1 MNNTGAECARG
12 DVFLIEKHYWRY
24 AIYRAYFNLIS
35 EASRYYLGWLWWFL
49 EPVAMTGVFYVVF
62 TYIRPSNMENFTY
75 FILIG
80 VTMWL
85 WFSNGVG
92 NSTASLFSG
101 RGIILQI
108 RLPKL
113 MFPLISVASATL
125 KQGFVF
131 MIVLIVMGLAVGP
144 SGAWLY
150 LPLLAFAQFLLI
162 LAVASTVAIVCC
174 YLRDLRFI
182 VSSGLTL
189 MMFCSGLFFSI
200 DRMPVEWQPYFRLNP
215 MAVMLEQYR
224 LVLLYQTAAD
234 LVWCL
239 KIIAG
244 STFALYLIKWT
255 FERMD
260 LTLTRRVIDS

>member
-92 NSTASLFSG
+92 NSTASLFGG

-239 KIIAG
+239 KLIAG

>member
-1 MNNTGAECARG
+1 MI
-12 DVFLIEKHYWRY
+12 LIEKRYWRY
-24 AIYRAYFNLIS
+24 AIYQAYFNLIG

-49 EPVAMTGVFYVVF
+49 EPIAMTGVFYLVF
-62 TYIRPSNMENFTY
+62 TYIRPSGMENFTF

-92 NSTASLFSG
+92 NSTASLFGG
-101 RGIILQI
+101 RSIISQI
-108 RLPKL
+108 RLPKI

-131 MIVLIVMGLAVGP
+131 LIVLIVMGLTIGP
-144 SGAWLY
+144 SLAWLY

-162 LAVASTVAIVCC
+162 LTVASFVAIVCC
-174 YLRDLRFI
+174 YLRDLRFV

-189 MMFCSGLFFSI
+189 MMFCSGLFFPLESL
-200 DRMPVEWQPYFRLNP
+200 PSEYQPYFRLNP

-224 LVLLYQTAAD
+224 FVLLYQTPAD
-234 LVWCL
+234 IVWTV
-239 KIIAG
+239 KVIIG
-244 STFALYLIKWT
+244 STFGLYLLRWT

-260 LTLTRRVIDS
+260 LTLTRRVIGS

>member
-1 MNNTGAECARG
+1 M
-12 DVFLIEKHYWRY
+12 FLIEKHYWRY

-92 NSTASLFSG
+92 NATASLFGG

>member
-1 MNNTGAECARG
+1 M
-12 DVFLIEKHYWRY
+12 FLIEKHYWRY

-92 NSTASLFSG
+92 NSTASLFGG
-101 RGIILQI
+101 RSIILQI

-239 KIIAG
+239 KLIAG

>member
-1 MNNTGAECARG
+1 MI
-12 DVFLIEKHYWRY
+12 LIEKRYWRY
-24 AIYRAYFNLIS
+24 AVYRAYFSLIS

-49 EPVAMTGVFYVVF
+49 EPIAMTGVFYLVF
-62 TYIRPSNMENFTY
+62 TYLRPSRMENFTY

-92 NSTASLFSG
+92 NSTASLFGG
-101 RGIILQI
+101 RSIISQV

-113 MFPLISVASATL
+113 LFPLIRVTSATM

-131 MIVLIVMGLAVGP
+131 FIILIVMGLTIGP
-144 SGAWLY
+144 SPAWLY
-150 LPLLAFAQFLLI
+150 LPVLALAQFLLI
-162 LAVASTVAIVCC
+162 LAVASFVAIVCC
-174 YLRDLRFI
+174 YVRDLQFI

-189 MMFCSGLFFSI
+189 MMFCSGLFFPL
-200 DRMPVEWQPYFRLNP
+200 DNLPADWQPYFRLNP

-224 LVLLYQTAAD
+224 LVLLYQESAD
-234 LVWCL
+234 LAWTAKV
-239 KIIAG
+239 IIG
-244 STFALYLIKWT
+244 STLGLYLLRWT

>member
-1 MNNTGAECARG
+1 M
-12 DVFLIEKHYWRY
+12 FLIKKRYWRY
-24 AIYRAYFNLIS
+24 AAYRAYFNLIG

-49 EPVAMTGVFYVVF
+49 EPVAMTGVFYLVF

-92 NSTASLFSG
+92 NSTDSLFGG
-101 RGIILQI
+101 RSIISYI

-113 MFPLISVASATL
+113 MFPLISVVSATL
-125 KQGFVF
+125 KQGFVLT
-131 MIVLIVMGLAVGP
+131 IVLMAMGFTVGP
-144 SGAWLY
+144 SLAWFY
-150 LPLLAFAQFLLI
+150 LPLLAIAQFLLI
-162 LAVASTVAIVCC
+162 LAVASCVAIICC
-174 YLRDLRFI
+174 YLRDFRFV

-189 MMFCSGLFFSI
+189 MMFCSGLFFPI
-200 DRMPVEWQPYFRLNP
+200 DSMPVEWQPYFRLNP

-234 LVWCL
+234 LAWCVKAITGCTL
-239 KIIAG
+239 
-244 STFALYLIKWT
+244 ALYLISWT
-255 FERMD
+255 LERVD
-260 LTLTRRVIDS
+260 LTLTRRVIGS